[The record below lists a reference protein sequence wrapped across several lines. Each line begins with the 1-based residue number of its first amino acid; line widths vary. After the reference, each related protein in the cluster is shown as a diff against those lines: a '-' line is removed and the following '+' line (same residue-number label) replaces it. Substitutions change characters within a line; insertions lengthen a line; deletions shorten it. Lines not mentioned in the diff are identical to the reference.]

1 MNVNALQ
8 PFQPPP
14 ASLGARRA
22 APPPRR
28 PQTAASAQASARE
41 LSGSLSITTAD
52 GDRVTL
58 SFQAAASLSSAQW
71 DTRRG
76 GSRQRS
82 ETSSASQALNVSV
95 SFEGEF
101 DQRELAD
108 IRKLLDSF
116 TGAVGDLARN
126 SVEGAYGRMS
136 GLGAL
141 ESLAGFTYGLQMN
154 EASAGLVARYA

>member
-8 PFQPPP
+8 ALQPPP
-14 ASLGARRA
+14 GSLGARRA

-28 PQTAASAQASARE
+28 QQAAASVQTSARE

-58 SFQAAASLSSAQW
+58 SFQAAASLYRAQW
-71 DTRRG
+71 DARRG
-76 GSRQRS
+76 GPRQWG
-82 ETSSASQALNVSV
+82 ETSSASQSLNVSV

-108 IRKLLDSF
+108 IRKVLEGF
-116 TGAVGDLARN
+116 TGAAGELART
-126 SVEGAYGRMS
+126 SSGSASGRM
-136 GLGAL
+136 GNLGAL
-141 ESLAGFTYGLQMN
+141 ESLAGFAYGLQRN
-154 EASAGLVARYA
+154 EASAGLAARYA